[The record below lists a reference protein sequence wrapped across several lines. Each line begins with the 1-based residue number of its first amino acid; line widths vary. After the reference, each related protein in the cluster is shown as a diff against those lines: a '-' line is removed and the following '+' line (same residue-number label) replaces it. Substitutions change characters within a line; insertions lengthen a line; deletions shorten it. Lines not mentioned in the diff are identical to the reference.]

1 MHPKLVVVLVVY
13 LLIQSI
19 ENLVALV
26 NLKYLKRH
34 GNKVPPGFTGFVEAG
49 ELARIQAYTLAQGRL
64 DFVAAGLMA
73 VVTLIFF
80 FGPLLN
86 WYNGWLA
93 GLGLAPV
100 AAGLLCFLLL
110 SFAETLLQMPTGLY
124 HTFGIEERFGFNTQ
138 TLGLWLADLAKSLLL
153 STVLLG
159 LLLAGGFWLMGAAP
173 HFWWLFFWM
182 FFCGFSVFLLYLS
195 PYVIEPL
202 FNKFTPLD
210 NPELEE
216 KIRLTLSMAGIAVA
230 RIFVM
235 DASRRS
241 RHGNACFSGI
251 GRVKRIVLFDT
262 LLTKSDPDEIVGILA
277 HEAGHWKKHHIL
289 QRLVVMELFALAAC
303 YLASRLV
310 AGDTL
315 ASLFGLTTPTVYGKL
330 LVLGFLGS
338 LAGFVLRPLSNAWSR
353 LHEWQADDFATRLTN
368 NGPALATALVKL
380 GRDNLANLH
389 PHPWYVALHYGHP
402 PLADRV
408 ARLLNKGKRET
419 A

>member
-1 MHPKLVVVLVVY
+1 MHPKLAVVLIVY

-19 ENLVALV
+19 ENLVAFV
-26 NLKYLKRH
+26 NLKHLKRH
-34 GNKVPPGFTGFVEAG
+34 GKKVPHGFTGFVESG

-64 DFVAAGLMA
+64 DFVASALMA
-73 VVTLIFF
+73 MITVLFF
-80 FGPLLN
+80 FTPLLN
-86 WYNGWLA
+86 WYNTWLT

-100 AAGLLCFLLL
+100 VAGVLFFLLL
-110 SFAETLLQMPTGLY
+110 SYAETLLQIPTGLY

-138 TLGLWLADLAKSLLL
+138 TPGLWLADLGKSLLL

-159 LLLAGGFWLMGAAP
+159 VLLAGGFWLIEAAP
-173 HFWWLFFWM
+173 RFWWLFFWL
-182 FFCGFSVFLLYLS
+182 FFCGFSVFLLFLS

-216 KIRLTLSMAGIAVA
+216 KIRQVLSRAGIAVA

-241 RHGNACFSGI
+241 RHGNAYFSGI

-262 LLTKSDPDEIVGILA
+262 LLAKSEPDEVVGILA
-277 HEAGHWKKHHIL
+277 HEAGHWKKRHIL
-289 QRLVVMELFALAAC
+289 QRLVVMELVALAAC
-303 YLASRLV
+303 YLAFQMVTGNGL
-310 AGDTL
+310 ATL
-315 ASLFGLTTPTVYGKL
+315 FHLTQPTVYGKL

-338 LAGFVLRPLSNAWSR
+338 LAGFLLRPLSNAWSR
-353 LHEWQADDFATRLTN
+353 WHEWQADDFATHLTS

-402 PLADRV
+402 PLAARV
-408 ARLLNKGKRET
+408 ARLLDQGMKR
-419 A
+419 